1 MNRVPSAYRGYLVA
15 VVAMCMAVLIRRYL
29 LPSLF
34 SDQVPVGLFLMAVIA
49 AAWVGG
55 FKAGL
60 LAVALGA
67 VGVVY
72 TFAGI
77 DDVEPPTLVTRVQ
90 SAVFVGGGL
99 LTTYFTVLLHKTK
112 LRLEDRQRE
121 LESRQ
126 TQLAAEVEHRRV
138 VEAALGEREERIRM
152 AVESADIGTWDLNVA
167 TGRREWSVRAKEMF
181 GLPPDADPTTLDFLA
196 LLHPDDRQH
205 VGRAIR
211 AALDPRANGSYH
223 VDYRVLRADGT
234 IRWVVAKGQAF
245 FQGEGEARAAQ
256 RFIGTVFDITE
267 RKDMEQALQEADRRK
282 NEFLAMLAHELR
294 NPLTPLRN
302 ALEIWPTIDQ
312 EPEEMAALR
321 GMMSR
326 QVQQMIRLIDDLL
339 DVARMTRGK
348 IELRVEPVDLQ
359 AVIGRA
365 VETVRPV
372 IASCGHRLSV
382 SADGPLPIRGDAAR
396 LTQVFSNI
404 LDNAAK
410 YTGRAGSIELTAR
423 RQDGQAVVTVSD
435 DGVGIEPRM
444 LAEIFEP
451 FRQGDSTSNRLHAG
465 LGIGLTLARR
475 IVEMHGGTIEASQR
489 RPWPGEPLHRGAA
502 GPGRP

>member
-138 VEAALGEREERIRM
+138 VEAALGKREERIRM

-302 ALEIWPTIDQ
+302 ALEIWPTIEQ

-359 AVIGRA
+359 AVIGLRRRNGPPRDRQLRASAVGVGRRAAADSRRRGPADASVQQHPAQRGEIHRPRGLDRADRPAAGRPGRGDGQRRWRGYRAAHAGGNLRA
-365 VETVRPV
+365 VSP
-372 IASCGHRLSV
+372 
-382 SADGPLPIRGDAAR
+382 
-396 LTQVFSNI
+396 
-404 LDNAAK
+404 
-410 YTGRAGSIELTAR
+410 R
-423 RQDGQAVVTVSD
+423 RFDV
-435 DGVGIEPRM
+435 EP
-444 LAEIFEP
+444 
-451 FRQGDSTSNRLHAG
+451 
-465 LGIGLTLARR
+465 LARR
-475 IVEMHGGTIEASQR
+475 TGHRADAGQANRRDARRHDRSQ
-489 RPWPGEPLHRGAA
+489 
-502 GPGRP
+502 